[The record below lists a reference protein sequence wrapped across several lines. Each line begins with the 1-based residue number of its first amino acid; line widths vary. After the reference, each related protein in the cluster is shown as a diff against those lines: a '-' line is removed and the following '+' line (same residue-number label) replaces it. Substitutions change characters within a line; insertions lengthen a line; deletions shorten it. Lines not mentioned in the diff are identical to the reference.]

1 MIPFFTNKAEI
12 FVIRFSKKIP
22 LIIFPK
28 ELATPSID
36 FNKIFPANPSAI
48 TISYLCSR
56 ISLASIFPLKL
67 AISSLSNLCASL
79 YTLLPFD
86 SSTPTLSNA
95 TEGVSIF

>member
-1 MIPFFTNKAEI
+1 MK
-12 FVIRFSKKIP
+12 FSRKIP

-36 FNKIFPANPSAI
+36 FNRIFPAKPSAI

-56 ISLASIFPLKL
+56 ISLASILPLKL
-67 AISSLSNLCASL
+67 ETSSLSNLWASL

-95 TEGVSIF
+95 TEGVSIL